1 MLLLLI
7 MYSNHGDSV
16 HVRDLHAE
24 YLSTPICRSPSSWLP
39 LPQWCS
45 ISDPLPLEHVHVRD
59 MLAAAFFWSGR
70 ERHHVGH
77 HRVQHR
83 PLITICMT
91 AIADLS
97 LEEPTCETRSRRSQL
112 QRDIVVS
119 RLTSMLSENNRPWRS
134 KPCWPLVILDVEA
147 YLSLFM
153 HKESFTSNLSSSIV
167 RSVRSTLMF
176 RGPGLFNSFAI
187 LLYRLNIILCWCHPF
202 IIRVQY
208 YGFLFGQLEFPLPV
222 YSSRAQDLV
231 SPCM

>member
-1 MLLLLI
+1 MSTWGTCLPLPSFGL
-7 MYSNHGDSV
+7 
-16 HVRDLHAE
+16 AE
-24 YLSTPICRSPSSWLP
+24 SATPSAIIAWSIGHWSPSAWLPSPICR
-39 LPQWCS
+39 
-45 ISDPLPLEHVHVRD
+45 
-59 MLAAAFFWSGR
+59 
-70 ERHHVGH
+70 
-77 HRVQHR
+77 
-83 PLITICMT
+83 
-91 AIADLS
+91 
-97 LEEPTCETRSRRSQL
+97 
-112 QRDIVVS
+112 
-119 RLTSMLSENNRPWRS
+119 WRS
-134 KPCWPLVILDVEA
+134 PLVKPDLAVLSFNATSLFLVWRRCSVRTIGHEGVSHAGRWFILDVEA

-153 HKESFTSNLSSSIV
+153 HKESFTSNMSSSIV